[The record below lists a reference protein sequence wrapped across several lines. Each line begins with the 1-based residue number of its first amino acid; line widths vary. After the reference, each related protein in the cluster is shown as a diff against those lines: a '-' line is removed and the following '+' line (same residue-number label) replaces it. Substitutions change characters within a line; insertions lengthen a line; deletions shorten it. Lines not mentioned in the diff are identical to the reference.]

1 MLLNPSLTESKC
13 LIATDFQHTESLF
26 SDFWLYELSRQPP
39 SHPHH
44 LSSFRR
50 SRIQLRW
57 ELGPL
62 DVTDAVSPC
71 CQLNSWG
78 GRQTGDGQQCPGLCG
93 WFVWWTSL
101 PGSCCGSI
109 LWWTCSRFH
118 LVAGCRWPEDIQCGC
133 CLVQGLV
140 WWWRIWKL
148 SGDGLKMSH
157 EPASYRAQAFI
168 TPEWT
173 SSGPTTLWGF
183 TSFTAFRTSFQSVS
197 TEKQWLIK
205 QLKVKIW
212 Q

>member
-1 MLLNPSLTESKC
+1 MSACPGGSGLNLNCKSGKASYVNSVELLST
-13 LIATDFQHTESLF
+13 
-26 SDFWLYELSRQPP
+26 
-39 SHPHH
+39 
-44 LSSFRR
+44 
-50 SRIQLRW
+50 
-57 ELGPL
+57 
-62 DVTDAVSPC
+62 C

-78 GRQTGDGQQCPGLCG
+78 GRQTGEGQQCPGPCG

-118 LVAGCRWPEDIQCGC
+118 LAAGCRWPEDIQCGC

-157 EPASYRAQAFI
+157 EPASYCAQAFI

-173 SSGPTTLWGF
+173 SSFPTTFWGF

-197 TEKQWLIK
+197 TAKQWVIK
-205 QLKVKIW
+205 QLKVNIW